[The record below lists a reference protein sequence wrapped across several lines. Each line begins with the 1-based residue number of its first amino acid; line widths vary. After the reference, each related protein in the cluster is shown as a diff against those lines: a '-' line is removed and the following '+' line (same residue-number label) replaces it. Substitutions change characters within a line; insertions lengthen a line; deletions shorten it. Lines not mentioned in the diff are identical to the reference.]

1 MVIRHAVESDLPE
14 ILAIYN
20 ASIPGRKAT
29 ADTRPVGLGD
39 RRAWFERH
47 SSDRRP
53 ILIYENADK
62 VAGWISFED
71 FYGRPAYRH
80 TAELSLY
87 VSPQYQGLG
96 VGKALLDKAI
106 QNGRDVG
113 LRSLVGYIFAH
124 NEPSLRLFR
133 NFGFEDWGLLPNVAD
148 MDGNEY
154 SLCILG
160 KRID

>member
-1 MVIRHAVESDLPE
+1 MTIRHAVESDLPE

-29 ADTRPVGLGD
+29 ADTQPVGLED

-47 SSDRRP
+47 SPDRRP
-53 ILIYENADK
+53 ILVHENAGK
-62 VAGWISFED
+62 VAGWVSFGD

-87 VSPQYQGLG
+87 VSPDYQGLG
-96 VGKALLDKAI
+96 LGKALLDDAI
-106 QNGRDVG
+106 RKGGEIG